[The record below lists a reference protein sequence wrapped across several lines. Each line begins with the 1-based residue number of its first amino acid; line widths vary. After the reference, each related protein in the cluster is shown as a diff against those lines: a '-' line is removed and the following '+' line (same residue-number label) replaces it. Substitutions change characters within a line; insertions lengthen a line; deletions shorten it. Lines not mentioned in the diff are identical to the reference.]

1 MHASASRVC
10 SVQCSGTGSRSFFHA
25 APRSALT
32 GEQMSMWNNT
42 LSEKN
47 LHATLSD
54 CGAAGCRA
62 SRGRGGGACMCA
74 DTGRSD
80 CSRGSGKD
88 MSDRGAQGT
97 GYEERSQLVT
107 RASLMLTV
115 AVQEFAGLPAARC
128 PCCFALS
135 IVDSITAG
143 CRTWRM
149 SRSCRDCLEPSW
161 RGNGCAMD

>member
-1 MHASASRVC
+1 M
-10 SVQCSGTGSRSFFHA
+10 
-25 APRSALT
+25 

-47 LHATLSD
+47 LHATHSD

-62 SRGRGGGACMCA
+62 AGGGAGGRACA
-74 DTGRSD
+74 QTLDARSG
-80 CSRGSGKD
+80 GSGKD

-135 IVDSITAG
+135 IVDSITVG

-161 RGNGCAMD
+161 RGNGCVMD

>member
-1 MHASASRVC
+1 MQSK
-10 SVQCSGTGSRSFFHA
+10 
-25 APRSALT
+25 P
-32 GEQMSMWNNT
+32 
-42 LSEKN
+42 
-47 LHATLSD
+47 
-54 CGAAGCRA
+54 GA
-62 SRGRGGGACMCA
+62 GRGGVHVRRHWTLGLFA
-74 DTGRSD
+74 
-80 CSRGSGKD
+80 GKD

-135 IVDSITAG
+135 IVDSITAD

-161 RGNGCAMD
+161 RGNGCVMD